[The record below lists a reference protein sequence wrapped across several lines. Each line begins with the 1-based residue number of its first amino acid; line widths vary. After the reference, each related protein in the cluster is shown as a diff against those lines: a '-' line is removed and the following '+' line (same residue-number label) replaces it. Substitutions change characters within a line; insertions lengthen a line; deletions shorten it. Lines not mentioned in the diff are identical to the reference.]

1 MAPSTRFPSYFLS
14 EIWTVIAGALSN
26 SLCLTKEVPWKF
38 LQIFLKMLIPI
49 LNISSHHTS
58 LFISKAKT
66 LTKLLLFY
74 IWTIM
79 TAWPSV
85 QNAPIK
91 CLAFL
96 KKLLWLV
103 YCFPHLLVT
112 HVIFK
117 FLLLISRV
125 FAVYPTFIKFPQYL
139 PDILF
144 SLVKSIHL
152 HIHWISAMPKAPGW
166 VL

>member
-1 MAPSTRFPSYFLS
+1 MAPSTHFPSYFLS
-14 EIWTVIAGALSN
+14 EVWTVIAGAPSN
-26 SLCLTKEVPWKF
+26 SLCLTKEVPWKS
-38 LQIFLKMLIPI
+38 LQIFRKMLILI

-74 IWTIM
+74 IWIIM

-91 CLAFL
+91 CLAL
-96 KKLLWLV
+96 KKKLLWLV
-103 YCFPHLLVT
+103 YFFPHLLVT

-117 FLLLISRV
+117 FLLVISRV
-125 FAVYPTFIKFPQYL
+125 FVVYPTFIKLPQNL

-152 HIHWISAMPKAPGW
+152 PVHWISAMPKAPGW